1 MKKTIGAML
10 LLAAVTSQAAE
21 LHIGSWPGILPAN
34 LLKKFQ
40 ADTGIETTL
49 DTYASDAALT
59 QKLQAGGG
67 GYDVVVG
74 GDYYVPVL
82 VKSGLLLKLD
92 KSKLPNMAN
101 IKPEYRH
108 PAFDPQRDYAMPF
121 TVVLT
126 GFAYDSARVPGGRL
140 DDSWKSFFE
149 PPEALHGQIGD
160 LDVEEELYMAASWYL
175 GQDECTERPE
185 DAKRVLDVLQKQKP
199 YVKTYSNDGTIDR
212 LATRQ
217 VTVQHVWNGAA
228 ARAQDRL
235 TTIRFVYPKEGVRLF
250 MDSLLIPAK
259 ARNVESAYKFVDWM
273 MRPENIAMVTNAI
286 RYSNEIVGSE
296 RYVDPALQNNPAI
309 KTPEQYKDRLKPY
322 KMCSP
327 AAIQLRNK
335 VWLKLKGNA

>member
-1 MKKTIGAML
+1 MKKIVGAVL
-10 LLAAVTSQAAE
+10 LVAAGATGAAE
-21 LHIGSWPGILPAN
+21 LHVGSWPNIMPVA

-40 ADTGIETTL
+40 AETGIETTL
-49 DTYASDAALT
+49 DTYASDATLT

-67 GYDVVVG
+67 GYDVVIA

-92 KSKLPNMAN
+92 KSKLSNIAN

-108 PAFDPQRDYAMPF
+108 PTFDPQRDYAMPF

-126 GFAYDSARVPGGRL
+126 GFAYDSARVPGGQL

-149 PPEALHGQIGD
+149 PPEALRGQIGD

-175 GQDECTERPE
+175 GQDECTENPA

-199 YVKTYSNDGTIDR
+199 FVKAYSNDGTVDR
-212 LATRQ
+212 LASKQ
-217 VTVQHVWNGAA
+217 IIVQHVWNGAA
-228 ARAQDRL
+228 ARAQERL
-235 TTIRFVYPKEGVRLF
+235 STIKFVYPKEGVRLF

-259 ARNVESAYKFVDWM
+259 ARNVDSAYKFVDWM
-273 MRPENIAMVTNAI
+273 MRPENIAQVTNAI
-286 RYSNEIVGSE
+286 RYSNEIIGSD
-296 RYVDPALQNNPAI
+296 RYVDAALMNNPTV
-309 KTPEQYKDRLKPY
+309 KTPEQYKERLRSY
-322 KMCSP
+322 KLCSL

-335 VWLKLKGNA
+335 VWLKLKGNR

>member
-1 MKKTIGAML
+1 MKKIIGAML
-10 LLAAVTSQAAE
+10 LAVVGTTTAAE
-21 LHIGSWPGILPAN
+21 LHVGSWPVIMPVA

-40 ADTGIETTL
+40 AETGVETTL

-67 GYDVVVG
+67 GYDVVIA

-82 VKSGLLLKLD
+82 VRSGLLLKLD
-92 KSKLPNMAN
+92 KNRLPNMAN

-108 PAFDPQRDYAMPF
+108 PSFDSDRNYAIPF

-140 DDSWKSFFE
+140 DDSWKSLFE
-149 PPEALHGQIGD
+149 PPEALRGQIGD

-175 GQDECTERPE
+175 GQDECTENPA

-199 YVKTYSNDGTIDR
+199 FVKTYSNDGTVDR
-212 LATRQ
+212 LASRQ
-217 VTVQHVWNGAA
+217 ITVQHVWNGAA
-228 ARAQDRL
+228 VRAQERL
-235 TTIRFVYPKEGVRLF
+235 PSIKFVYPKEGVRLF

-259 ARNVESAYKFVDWM
+259 ARNVDSAYKFLNWM
-273 MRPENIAMVTNAI
+273 MQPENIALVTNAV
-286 RYSNEIVGSE
+286 RYNNEIIGSD
-296 RYVDPALQNNPAI
+296 RYVDAALLNNPAV
-309 KTPEQYKDRLKPY
+309 KTPEQYKARLRPY
-322 KMCSP
+322 KLCSP

-335 VWLKLKGNA
+335 VWLKLKGNR